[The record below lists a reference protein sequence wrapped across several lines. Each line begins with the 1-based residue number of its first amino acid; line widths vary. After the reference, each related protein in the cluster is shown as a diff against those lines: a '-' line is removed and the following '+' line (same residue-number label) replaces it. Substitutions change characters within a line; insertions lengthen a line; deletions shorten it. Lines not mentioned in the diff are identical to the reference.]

1 MRISDWSSDV
11 CSSDLLPPPV
21 AVFSVCTAMT
31 PLALPPSADRLES
44 MCRRP
49 PQHGEQVQQHLF
61 AVEIDRFPAV
71 EQATE
76 LFPALGP
83 AVRPLPVRQSAPQPG
98 SHREKPPPPGPPAL
112 AAR

>member
-1 MRISDWSSDV
+1 
-11 CSSDLLPPPV
+11 
-21 AVFSVCTAMT
+21 MT

-76 LFPALGP
+76 LFPVLCP
-83 AVRPLPVRQSAPQPG
+83 AVRRLPVRQSASQRG
-98 SHREKPPPPGPPAL
+98 FARENLGDRKMVQRVTGGADWVATGWSAEIRKKHKSH
-112 AAR
+112 